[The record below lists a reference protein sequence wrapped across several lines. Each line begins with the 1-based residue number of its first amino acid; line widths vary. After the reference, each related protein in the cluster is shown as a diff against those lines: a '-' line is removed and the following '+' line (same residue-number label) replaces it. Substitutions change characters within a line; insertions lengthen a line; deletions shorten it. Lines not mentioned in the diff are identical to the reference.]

1 MIDDILLSLSNEA
14 TALCQALVDM
24 ENSMITTLEHGD
36 AIESELLWV
45 NQKLQ
50 SELRDR
56 VIAERRLKTVLEFTL
71 KKEIE

>member
-1 MIDDILLSLSNEA
+1 MIDDILLSFSNEA
-14 TALCQALVDM
+14 AALCQALVDM
-24 ENSMITTLEHGD
+24 ENSLITTLEHGD

>member
-1 MIDDILLSLSNEA
+1 MIDDIFTSVSNETA
-14 TALCQALVDM
+14 ALCKALVDM

-50 SELRDR
+50 SESRDR

-71 KKEIE
+71 EKEIE

>member
-1 MIDDILLSLSNEA
+1 MIDDILPRVSNEA
-14 TALCQALVDM
+14 AALYKALVDM